1 MKKLLCISIC
11 LLFICAML
19 VPAVVFAASNV
30 ADTIYFLNPTALT
43 AIDNNLFVA
52 DKIEEGKSVILRY
65 DITSGEP
72 QLKDMYEVSGVV
84 TNLASKEDS
93 GLYAVLS
100 DKVIEFDTNFEEQNR
115 WNIADVIDVIYGAY
129 SSDKTEYVLKSDGL
143 LRPGT
148 GGNTINFTNGIAC
161 VAMGDSLVYAYKQ
174 GNSTAYGE
182 FDGKNTIYP
191 TQNTVS
197 NSNSNPQLTSL
208 ALKGMFVWKDKVA
221 LYSADSVGVVVV
233 GQLSCE
239 YTSLLSYEQGNIVQV
254 TAHGD
259 NLYIL
264 NDNNKI
270 EVFEQNGLGSFDKTH
285 TIGNDELN
293 QNAPTVDEFTSF
305 TLVESKGYPT
315 NIVFKT
321 TTGNTSIGNIITDA
335 KEYIVIGYD
344 GDENS
349 NFYYVL
355 LGDKFG
361 WVKKS
366 DNAKSVNNDEK
377 LNVINTSVGGDGFT
391 YKAKFVSM
399 KAVYVSSLPRELFYN
414 NENYRSQYEQSSKNK
429 IEVTI
434 LQKFSEGDIVWYY
447 VTFDYNNATHYGF
460 VRDKDVRVYI
470 TNSKDDGLT
479 AIGQRKINS
488 ALFSTVKVYNNGNPE
503 TMTEENYAYDEDG
516 KQIKLSSGTR
526 VTLISIDDNG
536 VAFIQIKKSNVY
548 GYVYAE
554 NLIGV
559 HQITTNATVG
569 LSLLA
574 VAVAL
579 GVTLTVVFLRRRKSH
594 KEKLSD

>member
-1 MKKLLCISIC
+1 
-11 LLFICAML
+11 ML